1 MKKWIVLLLL
11 LGTIGIVVFLQMDP
25 PQKRIDKNERYSESV
40 EQFRKDTVLSSK
52 EQEPEILLD
61 GISLKNFGYHI
72 RMADDMK
79 LLCQERLFADVLG
92 CSILRYSTGEVSIER
107 GNTSILLKKDRTD
120 AVIDGQ
126 NVEIETPYQ
135 FDKEEQQ
142 LYLPVKSLMTAMGYS
157 VDVSYPDGTLNLK
170 EVVVSD
176 PLPARYDM
184 REKNRVTPVRDQGKY
199 GTCWAFA
206 SLGALETTLMPYEE
220 DIYSTDHMSLNN
232 SYRLAL
238 SAGGEH
244 TMSIAYLAAWQGP
257 VYEEQDPY
265 GDGETVDGLSAV
277 KHLEE
282 AIVINERDDEI
293 IKSAIYRYGGVET
306 SLYLEMEYF
315 GDDSKYYNNSN
326 AAYYYSGTESPNH
339 DVVVVGWDDNYPRTN
354 FSVQPEKDG
363 AYICKNSWGEEFGD
377 KGYFYVSYEDKN
389 LCGQSIVY
397 TRLEDADN
405 YQYIYQSDL
414 LGWVGELGF
423 GKEEAYFA
431 NCYVPERDE
440 ELAAV
445 SFYATGPRTVFS
457 VYYVPEV
464 NGPGDLAK
472 REFLVSGETRYAGY
486 YTVKIPEPPAL
497 RKGQKYA
504 VEVQVMTPGSK
515 RPIAV
520 EYAADERSR
529 SADISD
535 GEGYIS
541 LYGEVWNSAEESGCN
556 VCLKAFTNERKEEK
570 TDAGEDSTGKDS
582 IGEDSTG
589 GDNAGKDSTGEE

>member
-1 MKKWIVLLLL
+1 MKKWIVMLLL
-11 LGTIGIVVFLQMDP
+11 IGVVGIIVFLQADR
-25 PQKRIDKNERYSESV
+25 PQKKIEKNDRYSESV
-40 EQFRKDTVLSSK
+40 EQFRADTVQRSK
-52 EQEPEILLD
+52 ENEIELLLN
-61 GISLKNFGYHI
+61 GVSLKNFGYHI
-72 RMADDMK
+72 RMSDDLK

-92 CSILRYSTGEVSIER
+92 CSIIRYATGDVSIER
-107 GNTSILLKKDRTD
+107 GNTKILLKEDSTK
-120 AVIDGQ
+120 AQIDGQ
-126 NVEIETPYQ
+126 TVEIETPYQ
-135 FDKEEQQ
+135 YDKSEQQ
-142 LYLPVKSLMTAMGYS
+142 LYLPVERLMSSMGYS
-157 VDVSYPDGTLNLK
+157 VEISYVDNTVNLK
-170 EVVVSD
+170 EVVASN

-220 DIYSTDHMSLNN
+220 NVYSTDHMALNN

-257 VYEEQDPY
+257 VYEEDDPY
-265 GDGETVDGLSAV
+265 GDGETVEGLSAV

-306 SLYLEMEYF
+306 SLYLGIEYS
-315 GDDSKYYNNSN
+315 GYDSQYYNIGTS
-326 AAYYYSGTESPNH
+326 AYYYNGTEKPNH
-339 DVVVVGWDDNYPRTN
+339 DVVVVGWDDNYSKTN
-354 FSVQPEKDG
+354 FAIQPERDG

-377 KGYFYVSYEDKN
+377 GGYFYVSYDDKN

-405 YQYIYQSDL
+405 FRHIYQSDL

-431 NCYVPERDE
+431 NCYTPEGDE

-464 NGPGDLAK
+464 SGTADLEN
-472 REFLVSGETRYAGY
+472 RVFLVSGETRYAGY
-486 YTVKIPEPPAL
+486 YTVQIPEPPAL
-497 RKGQKYA
+497 KAGQKFA
-504 VEVQVMTPGSK
+504 VEIQVSTPGSK

-529 SADISD
+529 QADISD

-541 LYGEVWNSAEESGCN
+541 LYGKAWNSAEESGCN
-556 VCLKAFTNERKEEK
+556 VCLKAFTNDREVTEE
-570 TDAGEDSTGKDS
+570 DAETETASTESED
-582 IGEDSTG
+582 
-589 GDNAGKDSTGEE
+589 EE

>member
-1 MKKWIVLLLL
+1 MKKWIILLLL
-11 LGTIGIVVFLQMDP
+11 LGIVGTVVFLQTDR
-25 PQKRIDKNERYSESV
+25 PQKRIEKNERYKESV
-40 EQFRKDTVLSSK
+40 EQFRRDTVERSS
-52 EQEPEILLD
+52 EDEIEILLD
-61 GISLKNFGYHI
+61 GVSLKNFGYHI
-72 RMADDMK
+72 RMSEDLK
-79 LLCQERLFADVLG
+79 LLCPERFFADVLG
-92 CSILRYSTGEVSIER
+92 CSIIRYATGDVSVER
-107 GNTSILLKKDRTD
+107 GNTRILLKENSTV
-120 AVIDGQ
+120 AQIDGQ
-126 NVEIETPYQ
+126 SAEIDTPYQ
-135 FDKEEQQ
+135 FDKDEQQ
-142 LYLPVKSLMTAMGYS
+142 LYLPVERLMSAMGY
-157 VDVSYPDGTLNLK
+157 DVELSYAENTVNFR
-170 EVVVSD
+170 EVVASN

-220 DIYSTDHMSLNN
+220 NVYSTDHMTLNN

-257 VYEEQDPY
+257 VYEDQDPY

-306 SLYLEMEYF
+306 SLYLGMEYS
-315 GDDSKYYNNSN
+315 GYDSQYYNIST
-326 AAYYYSGTESPNH
+326 AAYFYNGEEKPNH
-339 DVVVVGWDDNYPRTN
+339 DVVVVGWDDTYPRTN
-354 FSVQPEKDG
+354 FAIQPERDG

-377 KGYFYVSYEDKN
+377 GGYFYVSYEDRN

-405 YQYIYQSDL
+405 YQHIYQSDL

-431 NCYVPERDE
+431 NCYTAEGDE

-445 SFYATGPRTVFS
+445 SFYATGPRTLFS

-464 NGPGDLAK
+464 SGPEDLGK

-486 YTVKIPEPPAL
+486 YTVKIPEPPEL
-497 RKGQKYA
+497 VKGQKYA
-504 VEVQVMTPGSK
+504 VEIQVTTPGSK

-520 EYAADERSR
+520 EYAADERSKQ
-529 SADISD
+529 ADITD

-556 VCLKAFTNERKEEK
+556 VCLKAFTNDREVKADEADKDASSESEEK
-570 TDAGEDSTGKDS
+570 
-582 IGEDSTG
+582 
-589 GDNAGKDSTGEE
+589 